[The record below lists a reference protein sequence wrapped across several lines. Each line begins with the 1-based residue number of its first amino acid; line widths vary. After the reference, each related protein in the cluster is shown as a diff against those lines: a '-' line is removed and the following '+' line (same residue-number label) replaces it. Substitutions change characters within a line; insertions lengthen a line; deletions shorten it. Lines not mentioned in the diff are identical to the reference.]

1 MSKQNGLC
9 LNVTQNHNRKKRNKM
24 KSKILTMIA
33 YQKDI
38 PNKGIN
44 YILIF
49 QIKPKEIKK
58 MMKI

>member
-1 MSKQNGLC
+1 M
-9 LNVTQNHNRKKRNKM
+9 NVTQNHNKKKRNKI
-24 KSKILTMIA
+24 KNKILTMIA

-38 PNKGIN
+38 SNKEIN

-49 QIKPKEIKK
+49 QIKLKEIKK